1 VLKSRIA
8 IAAVRVLGS
17 ALMAT
22 EPASTAGGW
31 FGRLARS
38 VGHCRDAPYH
48 RRLPTAVGSKRAL
61 IDDVVAPS
69 ALPSV
74 DRLANE
80 CIESL
85 FDILAREQISKPLA
99 QDLFMATNPAVLEP
113 FPARPQYARRFA
125 MRDSGL
131 PCAGDRRRPS
141 TPAGDA
147 GLKSAPSPSLIPN

>member
-1 VLKSRIA
+1 VLKSRIV

-38 VGHCRDAPYH
+38 VGHCRDTPYH
-48 RRLPTAVGSKRAL
+48 RQLPTAVGSKRAL

-99 QDLFMATNPAVLEP
+99 QDFFMATNPAVLEP
-113 FPARPQYARRFA
+113 WRSLLVRNTR
-125 MRDSGL
+125 GVL
-131 PCAGDRRRPS
+131 PCAIPVFLAQGIED
-141 TPAGDA
+141 
-147 GLKSAPSPSLIPN
+147 GLAHPQVTRA